1 MRNRPARGA
10 TTNVTSRRFALPM
23 LYVTHSAE
31 EARALGDHC
40 VLMAAG
46 CVTAQGTPAD
56 LLPAPTRLG
65 EVVAPGVVLIAGQR
79 IAVPGLDAPIGT
91 ALRLER

>member
-1 MRNRPARGA
+1 
-10 TTNVTSRRFALPM
+10 M

-46 CVTAQGTPAD
+46 RVTAQGAAAD
-56 LLPAPTRLG
+56 LLPAPIRLG

-79 IAVPGLDAPIGT
+79 VTVPGLDAPVGT
-91 ALRLER
+91 GLRLER